1 MEQQMIQFILN
12 KSMVKVSDPPGTV
25 VLDYLRREAGL
36 KGTKEGCREGD
47 CGACTVLVGELTPN
61 GMLYRTA
68 ASCLMPVGDLHGK
81 HLVTI
86 EGVNGNELSPVQQ
99 ALVDKNATQCG
110 FCTPGIVLAL
120 TGFLLNCTSVND
132 EEAYA
137 AVEGN
142 ICRCTGYASIRRAA
156 QFLVE
161 KIGSLPAEFS
171 DRLKSL
177 VDSGV
182 LPPWF
187 ARIDTDLMGISLDSG
202 EEKINGGTSV
212 VVAGGTDLFVQKADD
227 LLYQSPRL
235 LSHEPDLAGIRV
247 EGDQVIIGAMTTV
260 EELRL
265 HSNLREIY
273 PSWDKALRLV
283 SSTMVRNRA
292 TVGGNLVNA
301 SPIGDLSVILLA
313 LGAHLI
319 ITNLSGEDRKV
330 SLETFYHGY
339 KQFDLEPGEI
349 VSRIVVPLPSPD
361 SFFNLEKVSRRTY
374 LDIASVNSAV
384 LVTVQDGSIVQA
396 RMSAGGVA
404 PFPFFLSNASA
415 KLEGQ
420 KLSLKVVSKAID
432 AAQEEVAPI
441 SDVRGSADYKRR
453 LLRRLLMAHFV
464 ECFPDLE
471 VERLLR

>member
-1 MEQQMIQFILN
+1 MIQFILN

-47 CGACTVLVGELTPN
+47 CGACTVLVGESTPN

-86 EGVNGNELSPVQQ
+86 EGLTGEELSPVQQ

-132 EEAYA
+132 EEAFA

-156 QFLVE
+156 QLLVE
-161 KIGSLPAEFS
+161 KIGSLPADFS

-177 VDSGV
+177 VKSGA
-182 LPPWF
+182 LPEWF
-187 ARIDTDLMGISLDSG
+187 FGIDKNLQSILPVSED
-202 EEKINGGTSV
+202 GTGNDGTAT

-227 LLYQSPRL
+227 LVKQRARL

-260 EELRL
+260 EELRE
-265 HSNLREIY
+265 HCWFREVF
-273 PSWDKALRLV
+273 PSWDDALRLV

-319 ITNLSGEDRKV
+319 ITDLSGEDRKV
-330 SLETFYHGY
+330 SLDTFYHGY

-374 LDIASVNSAV
+374 LDIASVNSAA

-404 PFPFFLSNASA
+404 PFPFFLSKSCAE
-415 KLEGQ
+415 LEGQ
-420 KLSLKVVSKAID
+420 KLCLEVVNKAIE
-432 AAQEEVAPI
+432 AALEEVAPI

-471 VERLLR
+471 IERLLR